1 MERSSLAVDTL
12 KTAKTGT
19 TSSTPPRSIFSCPRA
34 HSLSSSFS
42 NPAPKQAPLNLASM
56 SLKCLFPRL
65 HNKVDD
71 VHKPDMRSAVNTS
84 TRNDTNR
91 VNESFKSSS
100 SGVAKETGRRLAS
113 RSDSSLV
120 LAKCRT
126 WGTLP
131 DHLEIPDV
139 SIPVDGKGKSALAD
153 AVLPETFTVDS
164 CKLGDEFVD
173 TSIIPGLRSKVIGKG
188 VTATV
193 KLMHRKGTGKQQ
205 YYAVKEFRRS
215 RKENLQAY
223 DRKVKLEFSIA
234 KNLHHPNV
242 VETIRLCSHAGRW
255 SHVMEYCSQGDLFTI
270 VQQRYLSFESQLC
283 LFKQLFQGVA
293 YLHSIGIAH
302 RDIKLENLLLTQDS
316 HLKITDF
323 GCAKVFS
330 ELRRDLRS
338 NDAECGE
345 VFGKIRK
352 CGPGV
357 CGSLPYIA
365 PEVLAEDR
373 SYDPRFADIWSC
385 AIVCL
390 AVIHCGTPWGA
401 AEEKDA
407 GYSRF
412 LKWWEE
418 FLRSEPDRIVT
429 GDVYPKIGKFFS
441 DLRTKTLLRLILR
454 MLHPIPEK
462 RTTICDVM
470 NDRWIKRIECCCP
483 EPGKPSNCFEE
494 FDGIIYRKVHNHL
507 PPAKKGFLQRC
518 I

>member
-1 MERSSLAVDTL
+1 M
-12 KTAKTGT
+12 
-19 TSSTPPRSIFSCPRA
+19 
-34 HSLSSSFS
+34 
-42 NPAPKQAPLNLASM
+42 
-56 SLKCLFPRL
+56 
-65 HNKVDD
+65 
-71 VHKPDMRSAVNTS
+71 
-84 TRNDTNR
+84 
-91 VNESFKSSS
+91 
-100 SGVAKETGRRLAS
+100 
-113 RSDSSLV
+113 
-120 LAKCRT
+120 
-126 WGTLP
+126 
-131 DHLEIPDV
+131 
-139 SIPVDGKGKSALAD
+139 DGKGKSALAD

-270 VQQRYLSFESQLC
+270 VQQRYL
-283 LFKQLFQGVA
+283 
-293 YLHSIGIAH
+293 YSIGIAH

>member
-1 MERSSLAVDTL
+1 
-12 KTAKTGT
+12 
-19 TSSTPPRSIFSCPRA
+19 
-34 HSLSSSFS
+34 
-42 NPAPKQAPLNLASM
+42 
-56 SLKCLFPRL
+56 
-65 HNKVDD
+65 
-71 VHKPDMRSAVNTS
+71 MRSAVNTS

-91 VNESFKSSS
+91 VNESFESSS

-316 HLKITDF
+316 RLKITDF

-429 GDVYPKIGKFFS
+429 GDASHLIA
-441 DLRTKTLLRLILR
+441 LRNL
-454 MLHPIPEK
+454 M
-462 RTTICDVM
+462 
-470 NDRWIKRIECCCP
+470 
-483 EPGKPSNCFEE
+483 
-494 FDGIIYRKVHNHL
+494 
-507 PPAKKGFLQRC
+507 A
-518 I
+518 

>member
-1 MERSSLAVDTL
+1 M
-12 KTAKTGT
+12 
-19 TSSTPPRSIFSCPRA
+19 
-34 HSLSSSFS
+34 
-42 NPAPKQAPLNLASM
+42 
-56 SLKCLFPRL
+56 
-65 HNKVDD
+65 
-71 VHKPDMRSAVNTS
+71 
-84 TRNDTNR
+84 
-91 VNESFKSSS
+91 
-100 SGVAKETGRRLAS
+100 
-113 RSDSSLV
+113 
-120 LAKCRT
+120 
-126 WGTLP
+126 
-131 DHLEIPDV
+131 
-139 SIPVDGKGKSALAD
+139 DGKGKSALAD

-270 VQQRYLSFESQLC
+270 VQQRYL
-283 LFKQLFQGVA
+283 
-293 YLHSIGIAH
+293 YSIGIAH

-365 PEVLAEDR
+365 PEVRR
-373 SYDPRFADIWSC
+373 SIPRKLRPALRRHMVLRHRLPCRDS
-385 AIVCL
+385 L
-390 AVIHCGTPWGA
+390 RYAVGRRRRKGC
-401 AEEKDA
+401 
-407 GYSRF
+407 R
-412 LKWWEE
+412 
-418 FLRSEPDRIVT
+418 V
-429 GDVYPKIGKFFS
+429 FS
-441 DLRTKTLLRLILR
+441 FSQMVGRV
-454 MLHPIPEK
+454 PEK
-462 RTTICDVM
+462 RAG
-470 NDRWIKRIECCCP
+470 P
-483 EPGKPSNCFEE
+483 NCHR
-494 FDGIIYRKVHNHL
+494 G
-507 PPAKKGFLQRC
+507 C
-518 I
+518 IS